1 MYWTCLTRPTF
12 LQDSLD
18 EATCYWDLA
27 GTPGDTWVSTRIH
40 AMPTSEDREVA
51 IEEGRNQAV
60 PKRNQQ
66 KKKATP
72 GPSAEEQTNQDS

>member
-1 MYWTCLTRPTF
+1 
-12 LQDSLD
+12 
-18 EATCYWDLA
+18 
-27 GTPGDTWVSTRIH
+27 
-40 AMPTSEDREVA
+40 MPTSEDREVA

-60 PKRNQQ
+60 PKKKEKNK